1 MNNMLIAQ
9 SGGPTAAINASLSG
23 AIQEAIRSK
32 EIDGIYGALNG
43 IQGVLAGTIV
53 DLRAQFA
60 RQEDFS
66 ILECTPA
73 MALGACRFR
82 LPEEYAEPA
91 LYEKIDE
98 IFHHYQI
105 AYFFYI
111 GGNDSM
117 DTVDKLARHFSR
129 TGQNIK
135 VIGIPKTID
144 NDLPGTDHSPGFGS
158 SAKFIATAMLEIIRD
173 CYVYD
178 TDSVTIVEIMGRH
191 AGWLTAAAALPRTV
205 GARAPHLIY
214 LPEVAFD
221 PEQFI
226 QDVKE
231 VQCLTRNCIVAVS
244 EGVRLAN
251 GSFAAENFQ
260 SGVVDAFGHRY
271 LSGAGKYL
279 EALVR

>member
-73 MALGACRFR
+73 MALGSCRFR
-82 LPEEYAEPA
+82 LPEEDADPA

-173 CYVYD
+173 CYD

>member
-73 MALGACRFR
+73 MALDPAGSVCREEDASGA
-82 LPEEYAEPA
+82 L
-91 LYEKIDE
+91 EKIDE

-111 GGNDSM
+111 GRNDSM
-117 DTVDKLARHFSR
+117 DTVDKLAA
-129 TGQNIK
+129 T
-135 VIGIPKTID
+135 
-144 NDLPGTDHSPGFGS
+144 
-158 SAKFIATAMLEIIRD
+158 SAE
-173 CYVYD
+173 
-178 TDSVTIVEIMGRH
+178 
-191 AGWLTAAAALPRTV
+191 P
-205 GARAPHLIY
+205 ARI
-214 LPEVAFD
+214 
-221 PEQFI
+221 
-226 QDVKE
+226 
-231 VQCLTRNCIVAVS
+231 
-244 EGVRLAN
+244 
-251 GSFAAENFQ
+251 
-260 SGVVDAFGHRY
+260 
-271 LSGAGKYL
+271 
-279 EALVR
+279 